1 MRAGQ
6 TRKQTI
12 GGIKS
17 ERDQLAG
24 RPYLLEAG
32 WCDDG
37 KVVGVTEPRRVA
49 ATTLAARVATEKGT
63 PLGHVVGYSIRF
75 DDCSDPQHTKIKYMT
90 EGILLREMMADPFLR
105 NYCVVLLDEV
115 HERTLYTDIV
125 MGLLKKILRKRKNLK
140 LIVSSATVDAEQLRD
155 FFNLN
160 NGKDSAL
167 DTATILSVEGRL
179 YPVDVFYVKEPVPDY
194 VKAVVDT
201 VLKIDTNEPAGDVL
215 AFLTGQEEVDRAVT
229 LLREHS
235 AHRKD
240 SSQKLLIL
248 PMYGSLPSSEQLK
261 VFRFTPRGLRKVV
274 IATNIAETSITIP
287 GIVYVVDCG
296 FVKLR
301 WFNSDTQTDSLVIV
315 PVSQSSADQRVGRAG
330 RVRAGKAYRLYTEE
344 AYNRLTVATPPEM
357 QRSELSM
364 GVLQLKALG
373 IDNILRFNFPS
384 PPPAKNLLSALE
396 LLFALEAIDKSGQL
410 TKPLGVIMAE
420 FPIIPLY
427 SKVLIISGEFGCS
440 EEIVSILSLVQVQ
453 NIFNKPSSG
462 QASIKA
468 RVAHRMFE
476 VEEGDL
482 VTLLNVYQSFM
493 KHGGTKEFCNK
504 YFLNYRGLKRAQ
516 EIRQQMC
523 QLLQKFDIPIVSSNG
538 DTEKVCRCLTAGLF
552 PNAAY
557 LHYSGVYRTV
567 RGQQDLHIHPTSVL
581 YTLEQPQWVLFCEIL
596 HTNRSYMRE
605 LTVVKPAWLE
615 ELAPHF
621 YERRVERDH

>member
-1 MRAGQ
+1 MPAKLAMMGWSRFE
-6 TRKQTI
+6 
-12 GGIKS
+12 S
-17 ERDQLAG
+17 QLG
-24 RPYLLEAG
+24 VLRYLLEAG

-49 ATTLAARVATEKGT
+49 ATTLAARVATEKGS

-105 NYCVVLLDEV
+105 NYCVILLDEV

-125 MGLLKKILRKRKNLK
+125 MGLLKKILREKPPPVHPTKIRTS
-140 LIVSSATVDAEQLRD
+140 ISPSSAVE
-155 FFNLN
+155 LN
-160 NGKDSAL
+160 TTSAL
-167 DTATILSVEGRL
+167 ANYATEA
-179 YPVDVFYVKEPVPDY
+179 EPVPDY

-201 VLKIDTNEPAGDVL
+201 VLKIDTNEPTGDVL

-235 AHRKD
+235 AQRKD
-240 SSQKLLIL
+240 SSQKMLIL
-248 PMYGSLPSSEQLK
+248 PMYGSLPNSEQLK

-344 AYNRLTVATPPEM
+344 AYNSLTVATPPEM

-384 PPPAKNLLSALE
+384 PPPAKNLLLALE

-440 EEIVSILSLVQVQ
+440 EEIISILSLVQVQ

-462 QASIKA
+462 RASIKA

-482 VTLLNVYQSFM
+482 VTLLNVYQSFV

-523 QLLQKFDIPIVSSNG
+523 HLLQKFDIPIVSSNG
-538 DTEKVCRCLTAGLF
+538 NTEKVCRCLTAGLF

-581 YTLEQPQWVLFCEIL
+581 YTLEQPKWVLFCEIL

-621 YERRVERDH
+621 YEKRVERDH